1 LPARVLHPGMADTV
15 DLDVTDEGVATITI
29 DRPDR
34 LNALNVPTLHGIEEA
49 LEDAEDADAR
59 VLVLTGAGDD
69 AFVAGAD
76 ISYMVDMDTAEAQ
89 AYAELGHGVANAIE
103 SFPAP
108 VVAAINGYA
117 FGGGME
123 LALACDLRVASER
136 AVLGQTEIDLGIV
149 PGWGGTQRLPR
160 LVGDETARRLVYFG
174 DRMDATDAHEAGL
187 VGEVVAHD
195 ELDDHVADLAG
206 DLAAQPATALRA
218 AKEAINQS
226 HETGLAA
233 GLDFEA
239 RTWAGLFGSHDQ
251 REGMQAFLDDR
262 DPDFE

>member
-1 LPARVLHPGMADTV
+1 
-15 DLDVTDEGVATITI
+15 
-29 DRPDR
+29 
-34 LNALNVPTLHGIEEA
+34 
-49 LEDAEDADAR
+49 
-59 VLVLTGAGDD
+59 
-69 AFVAGAD
+69 
-76 ISYMVDMDTAEAQ
+76 MDTAEAQ

-108 VVAAINGYA
+108 AIAAINGYA

-136 AVLGQTEIDLGIV
+136 AILGQTEIDLGIV

-160 LVGDETARRLVYFG
+160 LVGDEAARRLIYFG
-174 DRMDATDAHEAGL
+174 DRLDATDALEEGL
-187 VGEVVAHD
+187 VGEVVAHG
-195 ELDDHVADLAG
+195 ELDDHVADLAS

-218 AKEAINQS
+218 AKEAINAS
-226 HETGLAA
+226 HETGLSA

-262 DPDFE
+262 NPDFE

>member
-1 LPARVLHPGMADTV
+1 MSDWETIT
-15 DLDVTDEGVATITI
+15 LDYDEDVATLTV

-34 LNALNVPTLHGIEEA
+34 LNALNVETLEAIEEA
-49 LEDAEDADAR
+49 LREAESEGVGA
-59 VLVLTGAGDD
+59 LVLTGAGED

-76 ISYMVDMDTAEAQ
+76 ISYMKDLSTPEAQ
-89 AYAELGHGVANAIE
+89 AYAELGHQVANRLE
-103 SFPAP
+103 EFPAP
-108 VVAAINGYA
+108 VIAAINGYA
-117 FGGGME
+117 FGGGCE
-123 LALACDLRVASER
+123 LALACDLRVASQN

-160 LVGDETARRLVYFG
+160 LVGDETARRLIYFG
-174 DRMDATDAHEAGL
+174 DRLDATDAFEEGL

-195 ELDDHVADLAG
+195 ELDDHVDDLAS

-218 AKEAINQS
+218 AKEAINAS

-251 REGMQAFLDDR
+251 REGMQAFLEDR

>member
-1 LPARVLHPGMADTV
+1 MAETV
-15 DLDVTDEGVATITI
+15 QLSVDDDGVATITVN
-29 DRPDR
+29 RPES
-34 LNALNVPTLHGIEEA
+34 LNALNVPTLHA
-49 LEDAEDADAR
+49 LQDAVDDAEAEDAR

-69 AFVAGAD
+69 AFIAGAD
-76 ISYMVDMDTAEAQ
+76 ISYMQDMDPQEAHE
-89 AYAELGHGVANAIE
+89 YAELGHDLTAAIE
-103 SFPAP
+103 AFPAP

-123 LALACDLRVASER
+123 VALACDLRVASEQ
-136 AVLGQTEIDLGIV
+136 AVLGQTEIDLGII

-160 LVGDETARRLVYFG
+160 LVGDEIARRLIYFG
-174 DRMDATDAHEAGL
+174 DRLDATDAYEEGL
-187 VGEVVAHD
+187 VGDVVAHD

-218 AKEAINQS
+218 AKEALNQS
-226 HETGLAA
+226 AQTSLDA
-233 GLDFEA
+233 GLDFER

-262 DPDFE
+262 EPDFE